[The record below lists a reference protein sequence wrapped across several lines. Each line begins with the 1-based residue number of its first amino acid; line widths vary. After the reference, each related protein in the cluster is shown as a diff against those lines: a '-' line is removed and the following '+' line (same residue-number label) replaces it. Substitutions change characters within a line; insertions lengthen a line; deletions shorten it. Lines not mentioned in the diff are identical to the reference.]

1 MNRFFLHF
9 IFLSA
14 PSQKNQLFPLLP
26 NRTGGARREAQLANA
41 VAKREFKNMV
51 LITAMSSLIMYF
63 IALIMRPK
71 TLVLLRKL
79 Q

>member
-26 NRTGGARREAQLANA
+26 NRTGGSRREAQLANT
-41 VAKREFKNMV
+41 VAKPEFKN
-51 LITAMSSLIMYF
+51 MSSLIMYF
-63 IALIMRPK
+63 IALVMRPK